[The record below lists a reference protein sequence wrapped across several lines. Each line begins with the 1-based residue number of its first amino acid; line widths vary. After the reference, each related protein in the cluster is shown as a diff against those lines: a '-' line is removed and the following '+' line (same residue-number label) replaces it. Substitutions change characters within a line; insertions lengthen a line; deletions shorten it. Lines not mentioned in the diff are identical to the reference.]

1 MFAEN
6 PGPDKGFDMGQK
18 RVERARDSSD
28 DRAVNFGNLIPFS
41 VSEKQR
47 MIHALKIAAAAA
59 LCLLLQAGCATLP
72 DTEFLTG
79 RYTKQAAR
87 FESARG
93 PLSARRSAAIV
104 AELKRKAG
112 DLDILD
118 RQITLEQELV
128 GNPLVV
134 GNKVVLLQD
143 GPATYQAMFAAINGA
158 KDHINVESYIIDDGE
173 VGRKFADLLIERQ
186 AHGVQVNLIY
196 DSIGALG
203 TSAGYF
209 ERLKAAG
216 VQVLEFNP
224 VNPLAVW
231 RPWRLT
237 HRDHRKLLVVDGRIA
252 FLGGINIASV
262 YSSGSSFGRTADAAH
277 GAEGWRDTDIQIEG
291 PVVAE
296 FQKLFMA
303 TWTKQQGSPPAP
315 RDYFPA
321 VPPRGREIVRA
332 IGSTPDDPFSLIYL
346 TLISAI
352 TNAEKQVYIANAYFV
367 PDPQLRRAL
376 LDAAA
381 RGVDVRLLL
390 PGRSDSAAAYH
401 AGRSYYTELLQGGVR
416 IYERRG
422 TPLHVKTA
430 VIDGVWSCVGSS
442 NLDWRSA
449 IDNDEINAIMLG
461 QEFAGQMLAAY
472 AQDMLGSDEI
482 KLESWRHRSPLLR
495 LKEAAARL
503 FGRLL

>member
-1 MFAEN
+1 MFHLLKSTVA
-6 PGPDKGFDMGQK
+6 
-18 RVERARDSSD
+18 
-28 DRAVNFGNLIPFS
+28 AVFFP
-41 VSEKQR
+41 
-47 MIHALKIAAAAA
+47 
-59 LCLLLQAGCATLP
+59 LLLGGCAALP
-72 DTEFLTG
+72 DTEFLTR

-118 RQITLEQELV
+118 RQITLEQEIV
-128 GNPLVV
+128 ASPLVV

-143 GPATYQAMFAAINGA
+143 GPATYQAMFEAIGRA

-173 VGRKFADLLIERQ
+173 VGQRFADLLIERR

-196 DSIGALG
+196 DSVGAFG
-203 TSAGYF
+203 TAAGYF
-209 ERLKAAG
+209 ERLKQAG

-224 VNPLAVW
+224 ANPLTAR

-237 HRDHRKLLVVDGRIA
+237 HRDHRKLLLVDGRIA

-262 YSSGSSFGRTADAAH
+262 YSSGSSFGSNAGSAH
-277 GAEGWRDTDIQIEG
+277 GATGWRDTDIQIEG

-296 FQKLFMA
+296 FQKLFME
-303 TWTKQQGSPPAP
+303 TWTKQQGGPPAP

-321 VPPRGREIVRA
+321 VPPQGREIVRA
-332 IGSTPDDPFSLIYL
+332 IGSSPDDPFSLIYL

-352 TNAEKQVYIANAYFV
+352 TNAEKQVYLANAYFV
-367 PDPQLRRAL
+367 PDPQLRQAL

-381 RGVDVRLLL
+381 RGVDVRLML
-390 PGRSDSAAAYH
+390 PGRSDSATAYH
-401 AGRSYYTELLQGGVR
+401 AGRSYYAELLQGRVK

-472 AQDMLGSDEI
+472 AQDMIGSDEI
-482 KLESWRHRSPLLR
+482 KLEGWRRRSPLLR
-495 LKEAAARL
+495 LKETAARL